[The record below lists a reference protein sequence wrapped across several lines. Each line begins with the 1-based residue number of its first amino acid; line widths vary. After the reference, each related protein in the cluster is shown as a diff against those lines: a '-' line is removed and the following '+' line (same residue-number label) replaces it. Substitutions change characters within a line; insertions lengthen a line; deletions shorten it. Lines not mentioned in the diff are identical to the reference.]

1 MACAAKQSFVDG
13 RQQAMWAG
21 VAAMGALFVH
31 VHVLA
36 RGPRTSARVTSPV
49 DESEATAGAV
59 SA

>member
-1 MACAAKQSFVDG
+1 MACAAQQSFVDG

-21 VAAMGALFVH
+21 VAVMGTLLA
-31 VHVLA
+31 HVLA

>member
-1 MACAAKQSFVDG
+1 MVRAAQQSFVDG

-21 VAAMGALFVH
+21 VAVMGTLLA
-31 VHVLA
+31 HVLA